1 MMTPKLI
8 SKAVQTLKSG
18 GLVAFPT
25 ETVYGLGA
33 DALNPEAI
41 SKIFLAKG
49 RPFDHPLI
57 VHLSDIKQLKHWAR
71 DISDQA
77 LKLAQH
83 FWPGP
88 LTLVF
93 NKQKHV
99 LDDLTGSQATI
110 GLRIP
115 SHTVAQALLKA
126 FGGGIAAPSA
136 NRFTRLSPTTARA
149 VYEELGD
156 KIDVILDGGKCAV
169 GLESTIVDVSSLQPK
184 ILRPGMI
191 SSIMISEVLG
201 QEVLLDRQSHIK
213 TPGMHMLHYA
223 PVTPVLIVPIDELKD
238 VMRQLKNN
246 QESAVCLIRTEVDL
260 PEHDFIRMP
269 QEAQSYAQSLYHT
282 LRGLDQRQ
290 FQRIVIESV
299 PDTIAW
305 EAIRDRLN
313 KASGGRYK

>member
-1 MMTPKLI
+1 MIKEI
-8 SKAVQTLKSG
+8 QQAAQTLKSG

-33 DALNPEAI
+33 DALNPEAV
-41 SKIFLAKG
+41 SQVFLAKG
-49 RPFDHPLI
+49 RPFGHPLI
-57 VHLSDIKQLKHWAR
+57 VHLSDIKQLEQWAR
-71 DISDQA
+71 DISSQA
-77 LKLAQH
+77 LTLAQH

-93 NKQKHV
+93 NKQKQV
-99 LDDLTGSQATI
+99 LDEITGSQETI

-115 SHTVAQALLKA
+115 SHAVAQALLKA

-136 NRFTRLSPTTARA
+136 NRFTRLSPTTAAA

-156 KIDVILDGGKCAV
+156 KVDVILDGGTCAV
-169 GLESTIVDVSSLQPK
+169 GLESTIVDVSSQQVK

-191 SSIMISEVLG
+191 SSAMISEVLG
-201 QEVLLDRQSHIK
+201 QEVLLDTQSHIK
-213 TPGMHMLHYA
+213 TPGRHMLHYA
-223 PVTPVLIVPIDELKD
+223 PMTPVLIVSIDEMND
-238 VMRQLKNN
+238 VMRQFKNN
-246 QESAVCLIRTEVDL
+246 HESAVCLSRTDVDW
-260 PEHDFIRMP
+260 PEYDVIRMP
-269 QEAQSYAQSLYHT
+269 QQPQSYAQALYHT

-299 PDTIAW
+299 PDTTAW

-313 KASGGRYK
+313 KSNGGRYK